1 MATMPRPSQAGKS
14 SSSDWVQNNRFGD
27 RCKTFWLLSKN
38 VFTQIIQLR
47 FLRRLQLELPSTAD
61 MGVVDAGSQK
71 GCLPA
76 RRHIDGQVAGEDRC
90 QRR

>member
-47 FLRRLQLELPSTAD
+47 FLRRLQLVLPSTAD
-61 MGVVDAGSQK
+61 MRVMDVGSRK
-71 GCLPA
+71 VACRA
-76 RRHIDGQVAGEDRC
+76 RRHVDGQVAGEDRY